1 MYMCYYLALF
11 RYNAETG
18 LCVLDPKKLNKRE
31 FLESDLRSAAMIIA
45 ALFLVLLNGF
55 FVLSEFA
62 IVKVR
67 RSKLE
72 EMVKQGKHNAA
83 LALKMSNSLDTYLS
97 ATQLGITL
105 SSLAL
110 GWIGEPALAKL
121 IEPTFTYFLGD
132 NLVLLHT
139 ISFTI
144 AFTVITF
151 LHVVFG
157 ELIPKS
163 IAIAKAETMVLIV
176 AKPLYVFWLLF
187 YPLIRF
193 FDIIAAFFVKR
204 MGIAQASEHELAH
217 SEEEIRIIVN
227 ESFKGG
233 YIDSVESEI
242 IKNAV
247 DFSETVAREIMTPRK
262 DMVCINSEKSF
273 DENVL
278 LITTTRYT
286 RYPYC
291 HGGKDNISGMIHT
304 RDLLNSALT
313 HQSVP
318 MSQFVRPI
326 IMAPENASI
335 SDILTKMNKER
346 THIALIVDEY
356 GGTSGLLTM
365 EDILEEIVGDTRD
378 EHDSN
383 NEMIHQIDEDT
394 YEFDGMVN
402 LEKVEELMRIVFDET
417 EQSVTIGGRV
427 FNLIGQSPEVGD
439 VVNDSMCSYEILE
452 VNSNRVKKLL
462 CKRLENGIT

>member
-1 MYMCYYLALF
+1 M
-11 RYNAETG
+11 
-18 LCVLDPKKLNKRE
+18 
-31 FLESDLRSAAMIIA
+31 ESDLRSAAMLIA

-72 EMVKQGKHNAA
+72 EMVKLRKPNAS

-121 IEPTFTYFLGD
+121 IEPAFTYFLG
-132 NLVLLHT
+132 NNPVLLHT
-139 ISFTI
+139 VSFTI
-144 AFTVITF
+144 AFTAITF

-163 IAIAKAETMVLIV
+163 IAIAKAETMALII
-176 AKPLYVFWLLF
+176 ARPLYIFWLLF

-193 FDIIAAFFVKR
+193 FDIVAAFFVRK
-204 MGIAQASEHELAH
+204 MGISQASEHEMAH
-217 SEEEIRIIVN
+217 SEEELRIIVN
-227 ESFKGG
+227 ESFRGG
-233 YIDSVESEI
+233 YIDSIESEI

-304 RDLLNSALT
+304 RDLLNSALV
-313 HQSVP
+313 HQSVD
-318 MSQFVRPI
+318 MSQLVRPI
-326 IMAPENASI
+326 IMVPENASI
-335 SDILTKMNKER
+335 SDILTKMKKER
-346 THIALIVDEY
+346 IHIALVVDEY

-365 EDILEEIVGDTRD
+365 EDILEEIVGDASD

-383 NEMIHQIDEDT
+383 SEMIRQIDDNT
-394 YEFDGMVN
+394 FEFDGMVN
-402 LEKVEELMRIVFDET
+402 LEKVEEIMDVIFHESQ
-417 EQSVTIGGRV
+417 QSVTIGGRV
-427 FNLIGQSPEVGD
+427 FNLIGRLPEVGD
-439 VVNDSMCSYEILE
+439 VTDDGICSYEILE
-452 VNSNRVKKLL
+452 IDSKRIKKLV
-462 CKRLENGIT
+462 CKKHGF

>member
-1 MYMCYYLALF
+1 M
-11 RYNAETG
+11 
-18 LCVLDPKKLNKRE
+18 
-31 FLESDLRSAAMIIA
+31 ESDLQSAAMVIA
-45 ALFLVLLNGF
+45 ALLLVLLNGF

-72 EMVKQGKHNAA
+72 ELVKQEKPNAS

-110 GWIGEPALAKL
+110 GWIGEPALARL
-121 IEPTFTYFLGD
+121 IEPTFVHFFGD
-132 NLVLLHT
+132 NPVLLHT
-139 ISFTI
+139 VSFTI

-163 IAIAKAETMVLIV
+163 VAIAKSETMVLFI
-176 AKPLYVFWLLF
+176 ARPLYLFWILF
-187 YPLIRF
+187 FPLIRF
-193 FDIIAAFFVKR
+193 FDIVATFFLKR
-204 MGIAQASEHELAH
+204 MGIAQASEHDLAH

-247 DFSETVAREIMTPRK
+247 DFSETVAKEIMTPRK

-273 DENVL
+273 EDNIT

-304 RDLLNSALT
+304 RDLLNSALKN
-313 HQSVP
+313 QMVD
-318 MSQFVRPI
+318 MSQFARPI
-326 IMAPENASI
+326 IMVPENASI
-335 SDILTKMNKER
+335 SDILSKMNKER
-346 THIALIVDEY
+346 IHIALVVDEY

-365 EDILEEIVGDTRD
+365 EDILEEIIGDTSD
-378 EHDSN
+378 EHDAK
-383 NEMIHQIDEDT
+383 NEMIRQIDENT
-394 YEFDGMVN
+394 YELDGMVN
-402 LEKVEELMRIVFDET
+402 LEKIGEIIGVTFDEM

-427 FNLIGQSPEVGD
+427 FNLIGELPEVGD
-439 VVNDSMCSYEILE
+439 FVQDNLCSYEILE
-452 VNSNRVKKLL
+452 INHKRIKKLL
-462 CKRLENGIT
+462 CKKLVSNETH

>member
-1 MYMCYYLALF
+1 M
-11 RYNAETG
+11 
-18 LCVLDPKKLNKRE
+18 
-31 FLESDLRSAAMIIA
+31 ESDLGSAAMVIA

-72 EMVKQGKHNAA
+72 EMVKQGKPNAS

-110 GWIGEPALAKL
+110 GWIGEPALARL
-121 IEPTFTYFLGD
+121 IEPTFTYFFGD
-132 NLVLLHT
+132 NPVLLHT
-139 ISFTI
+139 VSFTI

-163 IAIAKAETMVLIV
+163 VAISKAETMVLII
-176 AKPLYVFWLLF
+176 ARPLYLFWLLF
-187 YPLIRF
+187 FPLIRF
-193 FDIIAAFFVKR
+193 FDIVATFFLKR
-204 MGIAQASEHELAH
+204 MGITPASEHELAH

-273 DENVL
+273 EENVS

-304 RDLLNSALT
+304 RDLLNSALN
-313 HQSVP
+313 HQIVDI
-318 MSQFVRPI
+318 SQFARPI
-326 IMAPENASI
+326 IMVPENASI
-335 SDILTKMNKER
+335 SNILTKMNKER
-346 THIALIVDEY
+346 IHIALVVDEY

-365 EDILEEIVGDTRD
+365 EDILEEIVGDTSD

-383 NEMIHQIDEDT
+383 NEMIRKIDEYT

-402 LEKVEELMRIVFDET
+402 LEKVEEIMEVIFDEA

-427 FNLIGQSPEVGD
+427 FNLIGRLPEVGD
-439 VVNDSMCSYEILE
+439 ITEDGICNYEILE
-452 VNSNRVKKLL
+452 INHKRIKKLL
-462 CKRLENGIT
+462 CKKLVNGISEK

>member
-1 MYMCYYLALF
+1 M
-11 RYNAETG
+11 
-18 LCVLDPKKLNKRE
+18 
-31 FLESDLRSAAMIIA
+31 ESDLRSAAMVVA

-72 EMVKQGKHNAA
+72 EMVKQGKPNAS

-121 IEPTFTYFLGD
+121 IEPTFTYFFGD

-139 ISFTI
+139 VSFTI
-144 AFTVITF
+144 SFTVITF

-163 IAIAKAETMVLIV
+163 VAIAKAETMVLIV

-193 FDIIAAFFVKR
+193 FDIVATFFVKR
-204 MGIAQASEHELAH
+204 MGISQASEHAMAH
-217 SEEEIRIIVN
+217 SEEELRIIVN

-262 DMVCINSEKSF
+262 DMVCINSKKSF

-304 RDLLNSALT
+304 RDLLNSALM
-313 HQSVP
+313 HQSVE

-326 IMAPENASI
+326 IMVPKNASI
-335 SDILTKMNKER
+335 SDILIKMNKER
-346 THIALIVDEY
+346 THIALVVDEY

-365 EDILEEIVGDTRD
+365 EDILEEIVGDTSD

-383 NEMIHQIDEDT
+383 NEMIRKIDEYT

-402 LEKVEELMRIVFDET
+402 LEKVEEIMHVVFDET

-427 FNLIGQSPEVGD
+427 FDLIGRLPEVGD
-439 VVNDSMCSYEILE
+439 FVNDSMCSYEILE
-452 VNSNRVKKLL
+452 ININRIKKLL
-462 CKRLENGIT
+462 CKKLISDETH

>member
-1 MYMCYYLALF
+1 ML
-11 RYNAETG
+11 
-18 LCVLDPKKLNKRE
+18 V
-31 FLESDLRSAAMIIA
+31 A

-67 RSKLE
+67 RTKLE
-72 EMVKQGKHNAA
+72 EMAKHGKPNAS

-110 GWIGEPALAKL
+110 GWIGEPALARL
-121 IEPTFTYFLGD
+121 IEPTFTHFFGD
-132 NLVLLHT
+132 NPVLLHT
-139 ISFTI
+139 VSFAI

-157 ELIPKS
+157 ELVPKS
-163 IAIAKAETMVLIV
+163 VAIAKAETMALVI
-176 AKPLYVFWLLF
+176 ARPLYLFWILF

-193 FDIIAAFFVKR
+193 FDVVAAFFLKKI
-204 MGIAQASEHELAH
+204 GIAPSTEHEKAH

-247 DFSETVAREIMTPRK
+247 DFSETVAKEIMTPRK

-273 DENVL
+273 EENVA

-304 RDLLNSALT
+304 RDLLNNALNR
-313 HQSVP
+313 QIVD

-326 IMAPENASI
+326 IMVPENASVA
-335 SDILTKMNKER
+335 DILSKMNKER
-346 THIALIVDEY
+346 IHIALVVDEY

-365 EDILEEIVGDTRD
+365 EDILEEIIGDTSD
-378 EHDSN
+378 EHDSK
-383 NEMIHQIDEDT
+383 NEMIRRIDENT

-402 LEKVEELMRIVFDET
+402 LEKVEEILDISFDEA
-417 EQSVTIGGRV
+417 EHSVTIGGRV
-427 FNLIGQSPEVGD
+427 FNLIGRLPEVGD
-439 VVNDSMCSYEILE
+439 FVEDGLCSYEILE
-452 VNSNRVKKLL
+452 INNKRVKKLL
-462 CKRLENGIT
+462 CKKIA

>member
-1 MYMCYYLALF
+1 M
-11 RYNAETG
+11 
-18 LCVLDPKKLNKRE
+18 
-31 FLESDLRSAAMIIA
+31 ESDLQSAAMVIA
-45 ALFLVLLNGF
+45 ALLLVLLNGF

-72 EMVKQGKHNAA
+72 EMAKLGKPNAS

-110 GWIGEPALAKL
+110 GWIGEPALARL
-121 IEPTFTYFLGD
+121 IEPTFTHFFGD
-132 NLVLLHT
+132 NPVLLHT
-139 ISFTI
+139 VSFTI

-163 IAIAKAETMVLIV
+163 VAIAKAETMALIV
-176 AKPLYVFWLLF
+176 SRPLYLFWILF
-187 YPLIRF
+187 FPLIRF
-193 FDIIAAFFVKR
+193 FDIVAAFFLKR
-204 MGIAQASEHELAH
+204 MGVTPASEHDLAH
-217 SEEEIRIIVN
+217 SEEELRIIVN
-227 ESFKGG
+227 ESFRGG

-247 DFSETVAREIMTPRK
+247 DFSETTAKEIMTPRK

-273 DENVL
+273 EDNVV

-304 RDLLNSALT
+304 RDLLNSALN
-313 HQSVP
+313 HQIVD
-318 MSQFVRPI
+318 MAQFIRPI
-326 IMAPENASI
+326 IMVPENASI

-346 THIALIVDEY
+346 IHIALVVDEY

-365 EDILEEIVGDTRD
+365 EDILEEIVGDTSD

-383 NEMIHQIDEDT
+383 NEMIRKIDDIT
-394 YEFDGMVN
+394 YEFNGMVN
-402 LEKVEELMRIVFDET
+402 LEKVEEIMEVVFDES

-427 FNLIGQSPEVGD
+427 FNLIGRLPEVGD
-439 VVNDSMCSYEILE
+439 ITDDGICSYEILE
-452 VNSNRVKKLL
+452 INHKRIKKLL
-462 CKRLENGIT
+462 CKKVSQ

>member
-1 MYMCYYLALF
+1 M
-11 RYNAETG
+11 
-18 LCVLDPKKLNKRE
+18 
-31 FLESDLRSAAMIIA
+31 ESDLRSAAMVIA

-72 EMVKQGKHNAA
+72 EMVKLRKPNAS

-121 IEPTFTYFLGD
+121 IEPVFTYFFG
-132 NLVLLHT
+132 NNPVLLHT
-139 ISFTI
+139 VSFTI
-144 AFTVITF
+144 AFTAITF

-163 IAIAKAETMVLIV
+163 IAIAKAETMALII
-176 AKPLYVFWLLF
+176 ARPLYIFWLLF

-193 FDIIAAFFVKR
+193 FDIVAAFFVKR
-204 MGIAQASEHELAH
+204 MGISQASEHEMAH
-217 SEEEIRIIVN
+217 SEEELRIIVN

-262 DMVCINSEKSF
+262 DMICINSEKSF

-304 RDLLNSALT
+304 RDLLNSALM
-313 HQSVP
+313 HQSVD
-318 MSQFVRPI
+318 MSQLVRSI
-326 IMAPENASI
+326 IMVPENASI
-335 SDILTKMNKER
+335 SDILTKMKKER
-346 THIALIVDEY
+346 IHIALVVDEY

-365 EDILEEIVGDTRD
+365 EDILEEIVGDASD
-378 EHDSN
+378 EHDSKI
-383 NEMIHQIDEDT
+383 EMIRKIDDAT
-394 YEFDGMVN
+394 FEFDGMVN
-402 LEKVEELMRIVFDET
+402 LEKVEEIMDVIFHESQ
-417 EQSVTIGGRV
+417 QSVTIGGRV
-427 FNLIGQSPEVGD
+427 FNLIGRLPEVGD
-439 VVNDSMCSYEILE
+439 IVNDEICSYEILE
-452 VNSNRVKKLL
+452 INHKRIKKLL
-462 CKRLENGIT
+462 CKKLVSDKTH